1 MPEQELRDPNSF
13 VIPDVDSGYRKV
25 AKKLFTTFW
34 VLAALLG
41 TTIAVGL
48 GLARNDWI
56 VFTSNVSI
64 DTQEIGGWIALGAA
78 YGAAAILGI
87 YCLVAVFGNQLWL
100 LMPFLALAAA
110 FPALLY
116 APHWASFAF
125 GGGAISLGI
134 LTLKIADVRDHKRT
148 AATRKAAAAK

>member
-1 MPEQELRDPNSF
+1 MSDQGLRDPNSF

-34 VLAALLG
+34 VLAALFG
-41 TTIAVGL
+41 TAIAVGL
-48 GLARNDWI
+48 GLSRNDWI
-56 VFTSNVSI
+56 LFVS
-64 DTQEIGGWIALGAA
+64 DVSADQQAIGGWIALGAA

-87 YCLVAVFGNQLWL
+87 YCLVAVVGNRLWL
-100 LMPFLALAAA
+100 MFPFLALPAA

-116 APHWASFAF
+116 APHWAPFAF
-125 GGGAISLGI
+125 GGGAILLGV
-134 LTLKIADVRDHKRT
+134 LALKIADHRDQKRK